1 MRSRGGRLEETD
13 LVEIITSQ
21 CSTGGMDFL
30 CGCHS
35 RSPAIGI
42 EVFGGVDRE
51 QLAKTTTAFL
61 SCRRRTVG
69 AELLRQPAPQHVKK
83 LEAPASQASPVLGIR
98 TDTESISDRSFPP
111 PFEQLQPECFQDD
124 AGGVPASR
132 VEEVGK
138 DAQGLAAAAAK
149 VAADSE
155 DDLFG
160 RDKPEHLSQVRAV
173 SNDPQRLAG
182 RRSRLAASRTAC
194 RPESIDRRKEFGI
207 TSDAKQALDVV
218 EEALYD
224 DHRLCVQGGGAKI
237 AKSDASS
244 PFFFHK
250 SPRRRHRTGGEVA
263 EKLQEP

>member
-1 MRSRGGRLEETD
+1 MRRIRSGSIGLFVMLLDLLFTFSSGRQGLRRRSCFMLAVLPTR
-13 LVEIITSQ
+13 
-21 CSTGGMDFL
+21 STGGMDFL

-35 RSPAIGI
+35 RAPAIGI

-98 TDTESISDRSFPP
+98 TDTESVSDRSFPP
-111 PFEQLQPECFQDD
+111 PLEQMQPECFQDD
-124 AGGVPASR
+124 AGGVPAPW

-160 RDKPEHLSQVRAV
+160 RDKTEHLSQVGAV
-173 SNDPQRLAG
+173 TDDPQRLAG
-182 RRSRLAASRTAC
+182 RRSRLPAART
-194 RPESIDRRKEFGI
+194 
-207 TSDAKQALDVV
+207 V
-218 EEALYD
+218 
-224 DHRLCVQGGGAKI
+224 
-237 AKSDASS
+237 
-244 PFFFHK
+244 
-250 SPRRRHRTGGEVA
+250 
-263 EKLQEP
+263 